1 MLPKVKKSGGPTSK
15 KGKKAVSQNA
25 LKSGV
30 YSRSIVLPNEDKT
43 VYQQL
48 VSRYVQEFK
57 PADMAETTMA
67 TNLAN
72 LTWKKMRLD
81 QYEQN
86 SLIAVWNKPVYLDE
100 LEKEKLIRLPRKIG
114 WLEIYAIF
122 GRYMK
127 DGLEDLE
134 QTYVQY
140 ELDISQLYQEEVNT
154 YYLERFFTS
163 NPQLL
168 KEIREVAKGEFSRKD
183 INVKDLLVQTT
194 YIDGEDIFLLN
205 ACTDK
210 ILERR
215 KDIAWYQDNLG
226 EIREAELKLKERRV
240 MEQMQKSDFSR
251 AHDELDRSFY
261 RTLTELRRQQQWRR
275 EQNEVVVIQ
284 ESPKK

>member
-1 MLPKVKKSGGPTSK
+1 MLTKVKKSGGPTSK

-43 VYQQL
+43 VYLQL

-57 PADMAETTMA
+57 PADMAETTMV

-86 SLIAVWNKPVYLDE
+86 SLIAVWNKPVSLDE
-100 LEKEKLIRLPRKIG
+100 LEKEKLIRFPRKIG

-140 ELDISQLYQEEVNT
+140 ELDISLLYQEEVNT

-261 RTLTELRRQQQWRR
+261 RTLTELRKQQQWRR

>member
-1 MLPKVKKSGGPTSK
+1 MHPKVKKSGGPTSK

-43 VYQQL
+43 VYLQL

-57 PADMAETTMA
+57 PADMAETTMV

-86 SLIAVWNKPVYLDE
+86 SLIAVWNKPVSLDE
-100 LEKEKLIRLPRKIG
+100 LEKEKLIRFPRKIG

-261 RTLTELRRQQQWRR
+261 RTLTELRKQQQWRR